1 MSYIPVSFQMASDS
15 RLLEI
20 SIVWPQ
26 KVSLQV
32 EISSW
37 RRIKSSIMIGDIL
50 GWLMIGL
57 ILEYAI
63 AYIS

>member
-20 SIVWPQ
+20 SIVWP
-26 KVSLQV
+26 QV

-57 ILEYAI
+57 ILEYAV
-63 AYIS
+63 AHIS

>member
-57 ILEYAI
+57 ILEYAV